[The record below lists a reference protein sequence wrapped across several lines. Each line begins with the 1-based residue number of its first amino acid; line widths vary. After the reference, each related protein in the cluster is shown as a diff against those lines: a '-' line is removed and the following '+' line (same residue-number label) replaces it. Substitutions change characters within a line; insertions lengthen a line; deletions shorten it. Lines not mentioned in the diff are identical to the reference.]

1 MKVESG
7 GGLLLPLVLVHGGAG
22 NVPSERRE
30 LHVEGCRAAARA
42 GYQRLREG
50 GSALDAVQA
59 AVKVL
64 EELPQF
70 NAGTGSA
77 LNAEGQ
83 VSHDASLMRG
93 SDLAA
98 GAVGALMSFR
108 NPIEVARAVLE
119 EGRHVLYVG
128 PGARAFAIERGFTEV
143 EAESLVTEEARAALA
158 KFRADGG
165 TGGWAGGTV
174 GAVAVDAAGQLAAG
188 TSTGGTLGKRVGRLG
203 DSPIIGA
210 GTLADDSSCAV
221 SCTGDGEAI
230 LKLGLSQLAASY
242 LRAGE
247 SAEQAARLA
256 VTRLQERLQGASGL
270 ILVTPQGRFA
280 WARSTA
286 TMSFAVVGAGGEQ
299 AGI

>member
-1 MKVESG
+1 MVLFLSTFHNKVDKKGRVSVPATFRAALASQSFAGVVAYSSFINPCIEACGMERIEKISTRIETLDPYSDEYDAFTTTILG
-7 GGLLLPLVLVHGGAG
+7 GSVQLGFDGEGRILLP
-22 NVPSERRE
+22 
-30 LHVEGCRAAARA
+30 
-42 GYQRLREG
+42 
-50 GSALDAVQA
+50 
-59 AVKVL
+59 
-64 EELPQF
+64 
-70 NAGTGSA
+70 
-77 LNAEGQ
+77 
-83 VSHDASLMRG
+83 
-93 SDLAA
+93 
-98 GAVGALMSFR
+98 
-108 NPIEVARAVLE
+108 
-119 EGRHVLYVG
+119 
-128 PGARAFAIERGFTEV
+128 
-143 EAESLVTEEARAALA
+143 EALVTEEARAALA

-256 VTRLQERLQGASGL
+256 VTRLQERLQGAAGL